1 MADIGTLVVR
11 MAADSAKMRSDL
23 ERVQRDLRSTGSV
36 ADKLGG
42 QFKMLGGV
50 VAGISLTALATQ
62 AIQLAGALN
71 DTSIRTGIATD
82 ALQRLQFAAGLS
94 GSSLEAVSGAVA
106 RMQKALVE
114 SGEGSEQARQA
125 LSQIGLSAGEV
136 FSLAPDK
143 QFEAIAVAISGIA
156 DPAQRANAA
165 MDLFGRSGAELLPLL
180 ENLGT
185 NAEGVAA
192 QLSAIGGPVSAEA
205 IAKVDTLGD
214 QIDVL
219 TAGAK
224 NLSLELM
231 ALAAT
236 ALVPLIEKTNEWVG
250 SLRVL
255 TGGGGEL
262 EQLQQKL
269 RILQESRDS
278 IPIFFNFGYVEG
290 QGLVLGKR
298 GLDSAIADVTRRI
311 RGLQQATSQANLA
324 PLSVPVDVLS
334 PDVPDFGASAA
345 AGARGKGKAAT
356 PEMTAAERRAASDKS
371 YLMTLNLQ
379 ALEAYQL
386 QEQAL
391 DQHLAN
397 MVAMDSAA
405 ALERVRIATDLEM
418 FRSDVAQAFG
428 LQQLDFEAI
437 KNQSIIG
444 LAGELFTALGSE
456 SSKLFKVQKAFAI
469 ANAVVNVAEG
479 ITQALRLP
487 FPANLAAAAK
497 VAAAGAIQIAKIK
510 ATNPGGGAAAPSLS
524 GGSGAGAGNAALPD
538 NAPAFAQQ
546 EPQRIAQVVVQGNL
560 FSARETADWL
570 IEQLSDAVNN
580 RDVVFINGAS
590 RQAGAIAGAA

>member
-136 FSLAPDK
+136 FALAPDK

-219 TAGAK
+219 SAGAK
-224 NLSLELM
+224 NLSMELV

-278 IPIFFNFGYVEG
+278 IPIFFNFGYLEG
-290 QGLVLGKR
+290 QGLVLGKS

-311 RGLQQATSQANLA
+311 RGLQSAATQANLA
-324 PLSVPVDVLS
+324 PLQVPVDVLS
-334 PDVPDFGASAA
+334 PDVPDFGGAA

-356 PEMTAAERRAASDKS
+356 PEMTAAERRAASDRS

-405 ALERVRIATDLEM
+405 ALERVRIATDLEV

-428 LQQLDFEAI
+428 LQQLDFEQI

-479 ITQALRLP
+479 ITQALKLP

-510 ATNPGGGAAAPSLS
+510 ATNPGGGGAAPSLS
-524 GGSGAGAGNAALPD
+524 GGGGTAGGNAALPD

-590 RQAGAIAGAA
+590 RQAGAIAGAT

>member
-106 RMQKALVE
+106 RMQKALT
-114 SGEGSEQARQA
+114 GADEGGKEAVAA
-125 LSQIGLSAGEV
+125 LDRLGLSAKQIIA
-136 FSLAPDK
+136 LAPDK
-143 QFEAIAVAISGIA
+143 QFEAIAEKIAGIQN
-156 DPAQRANAA
+156 PAERTTAA
-165 MDLFGRSGAELLPLL
+165 MALFGRSGAELLPLL
-180 ENLGT
+180 DNLGK
-185 NAEGVAA
+185 NADQFNQ
-192 QLSAIGGPVSAEA
+192 QLQNIGGPVGVKA
-205 IAKVDTLGD
+205 INTVDQLGD
-214 QIDVL
+214 QFDVLKTGVNSLVTEIVALFGPPVIAGLELLATTLGVVRIGLLGSGEEAVKLGQKIDQLRGRALLFKNDQSDSGQQRFRELTAEIKALEEREAKLLGLASQWSALEGARPPNLGAPKIDVAAL
-219 TAGAK
+219 SAP
-224 NLSLELM
+224 NLPGL
-231 ALAAT
+231 
-236 ALVPLIEKTNEWVG
+236 
-250 SLRVL
+250 
-255 TGGGGEL
+255 GGGG
-262 EQLQQKL
+262 
-269 RILQESRDS
+269 
-278 IPIFFNFGYVEG
+278 GAG
-290 QGLVLGKR
+290 GK
-298 GLDSAIADVTRRI
+298 
-311 RGLQQATSQANLA
+311 
-324 PLSVPVDVLS
+324 
-334 PDVPDFGASAA
+334 
-345 AGARGKGKAAT
+345 

-386 QEQAL
+386 QEFNL
-391 DQHLAN
+391 TDHLARVE
-397 MVAMDSAA
+397 MMKGEHSARLLEQSRWQYSA
-405 ALERVRIATDLEM
+405 EGQLLQMFGVEYDQLQTDRFERDLTLRESLFSAGTSIMGALFA
-418 FRSDVAQAFG
+418 SD
-428 LQQLDFEAI
+428 
-437 KNQSIIG
+437 K
-444 LAGELFTALGSE
+444 
-456 SSKLFKVQKAFAI
+456 KFAI
-469 ANAVVNVAEG
+469 A
-479 ITQALRLP
+479 QALVSTYAGAARAYKDVP
-487 FPANLAAAAK
+487 FPANIAAVATIIAGGMK
-497 VAAAGAIQIAKIK
+497 QVAAIK
-510 ATNPGGGAAAPSLS
+510 KTNPGSGATSAGGAGISAGM
-524 GGSGAGAGNAALPD
+524 GGTSALPD